1 MTMPKWDSFLIF
13 VFLKKYR
20 LRYHE
25 EEECTFP
32 HSLWQGTRNSW
43 VDMGDVK
50 TKRRAWE
57 WGQGGR
63 RMFPNKLHRTA

>member
-1 MTMPKWDSFLIF
+1 MTMPKWDRFLIF

-32 HSLWQGTRNSW
+32 RSLWQGTRNSW

-50 TKRRAWE
+50 TKRRA
-57 WGQGGR
+57 
-63 RMFPNKLHRTA
+63 

>member
-25 EEECTFP
+25 EEECMFP
-32 HSLWQGTRNSW
+32 RSLWQGTKNSW

-50 TKRRAWE
+50 TKKKGLGVGVGA
-57 WGQGGR
+57 R